1 MNDLVWQ
8 KSITNIHTYS
18 TISFKIVLHLGK
30 SGIILGYVYRISIN
44 GNLYYSDNGMTDKSE
59 NSLVVDNMKKFSHV
73 KFYASSPIKDA
84 FTADV
89 GNVWKM
95 ILNGEVLKGIR

>member
-1 MNDLVWQ
+1 M
-8 KSITNIHTYS
+8 
-18 TISFKIVLHLGK
+18 VLGN
-30 SGIILGYVYRISIN
+30 VYRISIN
-44 GNLYYSDNGMTDKSE
+44 GDLYYSDDGMTDKSE

-73 KFYASSPIKDA
+73 KIYASSPIKDA

-95 ILNGEVLKGIR
+95 IINGEVLKGNRLVLLSYKCVI

>member
-1 MNDLVWQ
+1 M
-8 KSITNIHTYS
+8 
-18 TISFKIVLHLGK
+18 HLGK

-44 GNLYYSDNGMTDKSE
+44 GDLYYSDDGMTDKSE
-59 NSLVVDNMKKFSHV
+59 NYLVVDNMKKFSQV
-73 KFYASSPIKDA
+73 KIYASSPIKDA

-95 ILNGEVLKGIR
+95 ILNGEALKGIR

>member
-1 MNDLVWQ
+1 M
-8 KSITNIHTYS
+8 
-18 TISFKIVLHLGK
+18 FVLHLGK
-30 SGIILGYVYRISIN
+30 SDMVLGNVYRISIN
-44 GNLYYSDNGMTDKSE
+44 GDLYYSDDGMTDKSE

-73 KFYASSPIKDA
+73 KIYASSPIKDA

-95 ILNGEVLKGIR
+95 IINGEVLKGNRLVLLSYKCVI

>member
-1 MNDLVWQ
+1 
-8 KSITNIHTYS
+8 
-18 TISFKIVLHLGK
+18 
-30 SGIILGYVYRISIN
+30 
-44 GNLYYSDNGMTDKSE
+44 MTDKFE
-59 NSLVVDNMKKFSHV
+59 NYLAVDNMKKFSDV
-73 KFYASSPIKDA
+73 KIYASSPIKDA

>member
-1 MNDLVWQ
+1 M
-8 KSITNIHTYS
+8 
-18 TISFKIVLHLGK
+18 VLGN
-30 SGIILGYVYRISIN
+30 VYRISIN
-44 GNLYYSDNGMTDKSE
+44 GDLYYSDDGMTDKSE
-59 NSLVVDNMKKFSHV
+59 NYLVVDNMKKFSQV
-73 KFYASSPIKDA
+73 KIYASSPIKDA